1 MIVYLPAWTQC
12 AFRPIAPW
20 GWGPILCQSYA
31 MVWPCK
37 IRLPYEAQLLLALL
51 QVAKACAQHAQQRLQ
66 VKVGIVRGHRSA
78 QNPPVMAERRSLDS
92 VGHVDASQRPSKRV
106 TRSSE
111 RRTTS
116 PRPCFKLFSAHLDLL
131 RTPLTQP
138 RLRFCLQAPKWRL
151 SLRGPHPML
160 RQKRGHLMPEF
171 RCVLRRLRSRS
182 CSGPAPDLRPC
193 PGNHQTAGL
202 HQCAAA
208 QQRGDGCPG
217 VDGLFACGA
226 SLN

>member
-1 MIVYLPAWTQC
+1 M
-12 AFRPIAPW
+12 
-20 GWGPILCQSYA
+20 
-31 MVWPCK
+31 
-37 IRLPYEAQLLLALL
+37 LAHL

-78 QNPPVMAERRSLDS
+78 QNPPVMAERRSLNS

-116 PRPCFKLFSAHLDLL
+116 PRPCFKPFSAHLDLL

-160 RQKRGHLMPEF
+160 RQKRGHPMPEF

-182 CSGPAPDLRPC
+182 CSGPAPRPAPVSWKPPNCRASSMCSCPEARRWLSRCRWPLCLWRVPELREVV
-193 PGNHQTAGL
+193 T
-202 HQCAAA
+202 
-208 QQRGDGCPG
+208 
-217 VDGLFACGA
+217 
-226 SLN
+226 